1 MPLGLSHPPGPPRSC
16 RLGSKAYRSHVFTC
30 VIAIAFFM
38 SAFSATAVFAQPDA
52 APVDAAP
59 IDAAPIDFA
68 TQIKPILTTHCVS
81 CHGPDEAARQADMRL
96 DDRAAAVASGAIQ
109 PGAPDRSTLVERVL
123 SDDPDLQMPPP
134 DLKRPLT
141 DEQKR
146 LLQTWI
152 AQDAPFTDHW
162 AFVPPSREAYER
174 FNSLGA
180 DVHPIDHFVR
190 QKLDQEAIRPADEA
204 DSATLL
210 RRVTLDL
217 TGLPPTPQQLDDFL
231 ADQSP
236 DAYEKVVD
244 RLLASKAYAE
254 RMTMDWLDLSRYADT
269 NGYNND
275 EDRTMW
281 PWRDWVIDA
290 FDNNMPYDRFIV
302 EQLAGDQLADPTQDQ
317 LVATAFL
324 RNQGHNTEGGIIQE
338 EYRVEYVADRVHTTA
353 TVFLG
358 LSMQCARCHD
368 HKYDP
373 ISQSEYF
380 QFFAYFNNLDE
391 KQAAYSQFM
400 AAQPFIRA
408 ASRQQSESMRQ
419 LEDSAAESRA
429 AVQQRRT
436 AGESLLED
444 WLATASADEIA
455 NRYGN
460 ALAHHFDMTAGDDRL
475 LIDSVSGSAVGR
487 SVGNAIWKPGRDGDA
502 IEFDGQTHWV
512 LDSVGDFDGDS
523 PMAIFAWVNHAAP
536 DGMAILSKMDE
547 AAGHRGYDLLLENGK
562 LTTHLIHQWPGNAIK
577 VSAKQPITQDQWH
590 HVAMV
595 YDGGRSA
602 AAVRFYV
609 DGQLQETEIH
619 SDTLTE
625 SIATE
630 KPFHIGRREV
640 SLPFR
645 GLVDDLKIVRG
656 TVSADS
662 VTQAHAG
669 QPITGFADWV
679 KVAAAERT
687 EDQTR
692 RMVDF
697 FIDNVDEESARLR
710 GEIVSKEAQRKAIE
724 NALPAVMVMRD
735 MPTQRETF
743 VLHRGEYD
751 KPRERVS
758 AGVPAVFGVQPDVEL
773 PRRLALANWLVDPR
787 NPLTARVAVN
797 RWWQN
802 YFGAG
807 LVKTVEDFG
816 VTGEPPTHPEL
827 LDHLAISFIDS
838 GWDVKALQKSIV
850 MSSTYRQSSSAAAE
864 AWKRDPEN
872 RLLARGPR
880 YRLPAETVRDQALA
894 ISGLLV
900 DAVGGPSVKPYQPD
914 GLWEDVSVERRAK
927 YVADE
932 GDGLYR
938 RSMYTFWKRT
948 CPPPALMN
956 FDAPNREVC
965 FARRPRTNTPL
976 QSLVLMNDPTY
987 VEAARLLAQAML
999 GVEILSDADRI
1010 GVGYVRCLAR
1020 GATADELRVMERLL
1034 ADARAAFRDDSG
1046 KASALAA
1053 IGASRPDPNVDQ
1065 VELAAWT
1072 VLASTLLNLDETV
1085 SKR

>member
-1 MPLGLSHPPGPPRSC
+1 MPFGLPHPPSLAPVRRFGSLVFAGLFALSLALTVPAFVTTGLS
-16 RLGSKAYRSHVFTC
+16 
-30 VIAIAFFM
+30 
-38 SAFSATAVFAQPDA
+38 AQPDA
-52 APVDAAP
+52 AA
-59 IDAAPIDFA
+59 IDFA

-81 CHGPDEAARQADMRL
+81 CHGPDEAARQADLRL
-96 DDRAAAVASGAIQ
+96 DDRAVAVASGAIQ
-109 PGAPDRSTLVERVL
+109 PGNPDRSSLVERIL
-123 SDDPDLQMPPP
+123 SDAPDLQMPPP
-134 DLKRPLT
+134 DFKRPLS
-141 DEQKR
+141 DDQKR

-162 AFVPPSREAYER
+162 AFEPPSREAYER
-174 FNSLGA
+174 FKSLGT
-180 DVHPIDHFVR
+180 DTHPIDHFVR
-190 QKLDQEAIRPADEA
+190 QRLDREAIRPAEEA
-204 DSATLL
+204 DRATLL

-217 TGLPPTPQQLDDFL
+217 TGLPPTPQQIDEFLGDD
-231 ADQSP
+231 SP
-236 DAYEKVVD
+236 DAYERVVD
-244 RLLASKAYAE
+244 RLLASKSYAE
-254 RMTMDWLDLSRYADT
+254 RMTMEWLDLARYADT

-290 FDNNMPYDRFIV
+290 FDTNMPYDRFIV
-302 EQLAGDQLADPTQDQ
+302 EQLAGDQLTDPTQDQ

-373 ISQSEYF
+373 ISHSEYF
-380 QFFAYFNNLDE
+380 QFYAYFNNLDE
-391 KQAAYSQFM
+391 KQASYSQFM
-400 AAQPFIRA
+400 AAEPFIRA
-408 ASRQQSESMRQ
+408 ASRQQTESMRR
-419 LEDSAAESRA
+419 LEDSIAESNAALQTRRA
-429 AVQQRRT
+429 EA
-436 AGESLLED
+436 ESLLED
-444 WLATASADEIA
+444 WISAQPAGEIA
-455 NRYGN
+455 TRFGN
-460 ALAHHFDMTAGDDRL
+460 ALAHHLDMTAAENQSL
-475 LIDSVSGSAVGR
+475 VDSVSGSPTGLC
-487 SVGNAIWKPGRDGDA
+487 VGNPIQKPGRDGDA
-502 IEFDGQTHWV
+502 IELDGQTHWV
-512 LDSVGDFDGDS
+512 LESVGDFDGDS
-523 PMAIFAWVNHAAP
+523 PLAIFAWVNPAAP
-536 DGMAILSKMDE
+536 ENGAILSKMDE
-547 AAGHRGYDLLLENGK
+547 SAGHRGYDLLLENGK

-577 VSAKQPITQDQWH
+577 VSAKQPITQDEWH
-590 HVAMV
+590 HVALV

-602 AAVRFYV
+602 AAVKIYV

-625 SIATE
+625 TISTE
-630 KPFHIGRREV
+630 KPFHVGRREV
-640 SLPFR
+640 SLPFK
-645 GLVDDLKIVRG
+645 GLIDDLKIVRG
-656 TVSADS
+656 KVSPDQVA
-662 VTQAHAG
+662 QAFSG
-669 QPITGFADWV
+669 QPITGFADWAQIA
-679 KVAAAERT
+679 KADRT
-687 EDQTR
+687 DDQTR
-692 RMVDF
+692 QMVDF
-697 FIDNVDEESARLR
+697 FIDNIDEESARLR
-710 GEIVSKEAQRKAIE
+710 GDVAAKQAERKATE
-724 NALPAVMVMRD
+724 DALPAVMVMRD
-735 MPTQRETF
+735 MPTERETF

-751 KPRERVS
+751 KPGERVA
-758 AGVPAVFGVQPDVEL
+758 AGVPAVLGVQPDGDL
-773 PRRLALANWLVDPR
+773 PRRLALAKWLVDPR

-797 RWWQN
+797 RWWQH

-816 VTGEPPTHPEL
+816 VTGDPPTHPEL
-827 LDHLAISFIDS
+827 LDYLAISFIDS

-850 MSSTYRQSSSAAAE
+850 MSSTYRQSSRAAAE
-864 AWKRDPEN
+864 AWQRDPEN

-900 DAVGGPSVKPYQPD
+900 ERIGGPSVKPYQPD

-927 YVADE
+927 YVADQ

-987 VEAARLLAQAML
+987 VEAARVLAQVML
-999 GVEILSDADRI
+999 GAENLSDSDRI
-1010 GVGYVRCLAR
+1010 NAGYRRCLAR
-1020 GATADELRVMERLL
+1020 PATADEARVMGRLL
-1034 ADARAAFRDDSG
+1034 AEAREAFAADPA
-1046 KASALAA
+1046 KASALGE
-1053 IGASRPDPNVDQ
+1053 IGASRPGPDVDA

>member
-1 MPLGLSHPPGPPRSC
+1 MPLFGLSHPPVPIRS
-16 RLGSKAYRSHVFTC
+16 RRSGGRVFGCDAATC
-30 VIAIAFFM
+30 LIAIVF
-38 SAFSATAVFAQPDA
+38 SAATFRASTSFAEPDATAV
-52 APVDAAP
+52 
-59 IDAAPIDFA
+59 DFA
-68 TQIKPILTTHCVS
+68 TQIKPILTAHCVS
-81 CHGPDEAARQADMRL
+81 CHGPDEAARQADLRL
-96 DDRAAAVASGAIQ
+96 DDRGAAVASGAIQ
-109 PGAPDRSTLVERVL
+109 PGAADRSTLVERIL
-123 SDDPDLQMPPP
+123 SDDAQSQMPPP
-134 DLKRPLT
+134 EFKRPLS

-146 LLQTWI
+146 LLQIWI
-152 AQDAPFTDHW
+152 DQDAPYADHW
-162 AFVPPSREAYER
+162 AFEPPSRQAYER
-174 FNSLGA
+174 VKSLGA
-180 DVHPIDHFVR
+180 EVDPIDHFVR
-190 QKLDQEAIRPADEA
+190 QRLQREAIRPADEA
-204 DSATLL
+204 DRATLL

-217 TGLPPTPQQLDDFL
+217 TGLPPTPEQVDDFL
-231 ADQSP
+231 GDESP

-244 RLLASKAYAE
+244 RLLATKAYAE

-281 PWRDWVIDA
+281 PWRDWVIEA

-302 EQLAGDQLADPTQDQ
+302 EQLAGDQLTDPTQDQ
-317 LVATAFL
+317 LIATAFL

-373 ISQSEYF
+373 ISHREYF
-380 QFFAYFNNLDE
+380 QFYSYFNNLDE
-391 KQAAYSQFM
+391 KQAGYSQFM

-408 ASRQQSESMRQ
+408 ASRQQSESMRR
-419 LEDSAAESRA
+419 LEDSVAESRGA
-429 AVQQRRT
+429 LQRRRT

-444 WLATASADEIA
+444 WLASEPADAIAS
-455 NRYGN
+455 RYGN
-460 ALAHHFDMTAGDDRL
+460 AIAHHFDMTARDDRL
-475 LIDSVSGSAVGR
+475 LVESVSGSPAGR
-487 SVGNAIWKPGRDGDA
+487 CVGNSLWKPGNDGDA
-502 IEFDGQTHWV
+502 IELDGQTHWV
-512 LDSVGDFDGDS
+512 LDGVGGFDGDS

-547 AAGHRGYDLLLENGK
+547 AAGYRGYDLLLENGK

-577 VSAKQPITQDQWH
+577 VSAKQSITQDEWH

-602 AAVRFYV
+602 AAVKIYV

-619 SDTLTE
+619 RDTLTE

-630 KPFHIGRREV
+630 KPFHVGRREV
-640 SLPFR
+640 SLPFK
-645 GLVDDLKIVRG
+645 GLVDDLKIIRG
-656 TVSADS
+656 AVSADS
-662 VTQAHAG
+662 VAQAFSG

-679 KVAAAERT
+679 TVAAAERT

-697 FIDNVDEESARLR
+697 FIDNIDEESARLR
-710 GEIVSKEAQRKAIE
+710 REIESKEAERKAIE
-724 NALPAVMVMRD
+724 NGLPAVMVMRD
-735 MPTQRETF
+735 MPTERETF

-751 KPRERVS
+751 KPGERVT
-758 AGVPAVFGVQPDVEL
+758 AGVPAVFGAQPDGDL

-787 NPLTARVAVN
+787 NPLTPRVAVN
-797 RWWQN
+797 RWWQH
-802 YFGAG
+802 YFGTG

-816 VTGEPPTHPEL
+816 VTGDPPSHPEL

-850 MSSTYRQSSSAAAE
+850 MSSTYRQSSGASAE
-864 AWKRDPEN
+864 AWERDPEN

-894 ISGLLV
+894 VSGLLV
-900 DAVGGPSVKPYQPD
+900 EEVGGPSVKPYQPD

-987 VEAARLLAQAML
+987 VEAARVLAQGML
-999 GVEILSDADRI
+999 GAENLSDAERI
-1010 GVGYVRCLAR
+1010 GVGYRRCLSRA
-1020 GATADELRVMERLL
+1020 ATADELRVMGRLL
-1034 ADARAAFRDDSG
+1034 ADARNAFGADPG

-1053 IGASRPDPNVDQ
+1053 IGASRPDPGVDQ